1 MPEGTE
7 EKQRDQASLAPS
19 AGFSGVPEGKVFISY
34 ASADKAS
41 ANSIVGVL
49 ERGGISCWIAP
60 RDVTPG
66 VFYADAIVQALNA
79 AQLMVVILSVHSVD
93 SEHVLREVE
102 RASSKRRPLVAFRLD
117 ATPLPPGFEY
127 FLSASQWLDASP
139 GPMGAALAQLLEAV
153 RRMLSQHSVE
163 PAPVS
168 LATKMPNLWQRLKD
182 NKVAQW
188 TLAYAASAFALLQVV
203 ALLVDAFVWP
213 HEVLRIAMIVMLIA
227 LPIVPILAWYH
238 GLRAVKRVT
247 GTELVLIGTLLMIGG
262 GLLWQMP
269 RPSARSDSAGKS
281 ETIDGKPLG
290 ASGEIVAPAHSVAVL
305 PFVDMS
311 EQKDQE
317 YFSDGMSEELIDML
331 TKIPDLRVPARTS
344 SFYFKGKQEKVADI
358 AKALGVTHVL
368 EGSVRKSGKALRVT
382 AQLIRA
388 DTGYHVWSET
398 YDRQID
404 DIFKVQDEIADAVV
418 KALKLSMLAVQL
430 PQSPTQ
436 NAEAHSLLLQG
447 RFFGRRNTKEDRE
460 RAIDYYVHAL
470 ALDPNSAQGWAWLAT
485 AYTVQAASGWSERDA
500 GYGLA
505 RQAAQHALSID
516 PNLAD
521 AHAALGYVYEAG
533 DWNWSAADKELKR
546 ALGLDPEN
554 VRVLNMNGHLALNLG
569 QNRTAAAFYRRAVDR
584 DPLSPGAMSG
594 LADALVAA
602 GERNAGE
609 RVFRQ
614 VASIAPP
621 HTHVFLSLLALDRGD
636 KAAAMSEAQQETAP
650 LFQLVALCAVYSA
663 VGNRTAADKSLAEL
677 LEKFPDHPYEI
688 ALVYGR
694 RGELDTAFYWL
705 DRALARRD
713 SHLMYIKNEPSLYLT
728 EPLLQRFQNDSR
740 YKSLLRRMNLPP

>member
-1 MPEGTE
+1 MPERIKKKSVQDE
-7 EKQRDQASLAPS
+7 PLS
-19 AGFSGVPEGKVFISY
+19 AGLFSVPEGMVFISY

-41 ANSIVGVL
+41 ADSIVAML
-49 ERGGISCWIAP
+49 ERAGVSCWIAP
-60 RDVTPG
+60 RDVSPG

-79 AQLMVVILSVHSVD
+79 AQLMVVVLSVHSVD

-102 RASSKRRPLVAFRLD
+102 RASSKKRPLVAFRLD
-117 ATPLPPGFEY
+117 TTPLPPGFEY

-139 GPMGAALAQLLEAV
+139 GQMAAALPRLLEAV
-153 RRMLSQHSVE
+153 RRMLSQSQHPSG
-163 PAPVS
+163 PAPSS
-168 LATKMPNLWQRLKD
+168 LSTHVPSLWQRLKE

-188 TLAYAASAFALLQVV
+188 TLAYAAFAFALLQGV
-203 ALLVDAFVWP
+203 ALLINAFVWP
-213 HEVLRIAMIVMLIA
+213 HEVLRVAMIVMLIG
-227 LPIVPILAWYH
+227 LPIVPVLAWYH
-238 GLRAVKRVT
+238 GMRAVKRVT
-247 GTELVLIGTLLMIGG
+247 GTELVLIGTLLVIGG
-262 GLLWQMP
+262 ILLWQVP
-269 RPSARSDSAGKS
+269 RPSGRSDSAGKS
-281 ETIDGKPLG
+281 ETIDAKALG
-290 ASGEIVAPAHSVAVL
+290 ASPVIAAPAHSVAVL

-344 SFYFKGKQEKVADI
+344 SFYFKNKQEKIADI

-404 DIFKVQDEIADAVV
+404 DIFKVQDEIAEAVV
-418 KALKLSMLAVQL
+418 KALKLSMLAGQL
-430 PQSPTQ
+430 PQFPTQ
-436 NAEAHSLLLQG
+436 NAEAHNLLLQG
-447 RFFGRRNTKEDRE
+447 RFFGRRNNKEDRE
-460 RAIDYYVHAL
+460 RAIDYYVRAL

-516 PNLAD
+516 PNLSD
-521 AHAALGYVYEAG
+521 AHAALGYIYEAG

-546 ALGLDPEN
+546 ALDLDPEN

-569 QNRTAAAFYRRAVDR
+569 QTTAAADLYRRAADR
-584 DPLSPGAMSG
+584 DPLSPGAMNG

-602 GERNAGE
+602 GDRDAGE
-609 RVFRQ
+609 RIIRQ
-614 VASIAPP
+614 VASISPP
-621 HTHVFLSLLALDRGD
+621 RTHVFLSLLALDRGD
-636 KAAAMSEAQQETAP
+636 QAAAMSEAQQETAP
-650 LFQLVALCAVYSA
+650 LFQLVAFCAVYRA
-663 VGNRTAADKSLAEL
+663 AGNSTAADKSLGEL
-677 LEKFPDHPYEI
+677 IEKFPDHPYEI

-694 RGELDTAFYWL
+694 RGEFDTAFYWL

-728 EPLLQRFQNDSR
+728 EPLMRSFQNDPR